1 MLLAVDWD
9 AQRLRIVHAAVRRGK
24 VRIDKML
31 SVDFPPDLDQSD
43 SAAMGGLLR
52 EVLNRLKIRTRRVL
66 LDVPRDQ
73 ALLTTLNLPAASP
86 DEMPAARWNSRLPPE
101 LPFSYPGDRG
111 FTMPETTPEAR
122 WDVLVGTVRR
132 DVVAFYETH
141 LRAAGLVPLSQ
152 PASLREQ
159 GRGEQP

>member
-86 DEMPAARWNSRLPPE
+86 DEMPALVEFQIAKE
-101 LPFSYPGDRG
+101 LPFSLSEAIVD
-111 FTMPETTPEAR
+111 FAMPEETTPEGKM
-122 WDVLVGTVRR
+122 DVLVGTVRR
-132 DVVAFYETH
+132 DVVAFY
-141 LRAAGLVPLSQ
+141 
-152 PASLREQ
+152 
-159 GRGEQP
+159 